1 MENANLLESSFLL
14 NYSIASRTRNLK
26 LKTIIKWLINSG
38 FHISNTSNGKVT
50 ELVNDVE
57 YVYVDNKI
65 KSDIGDIFIHPKH
78 KNKQSLFNLVSGIII
93 RKDINLHSGLTRFP
107 KDGDSTQ
114 HKGIKYSFSHK
125 QAFEDFLLIFLDNP
139 HISEEK
145 IITQLEQSNSGLIR
159 NVISE
164 NLCIDEIIWQQIK
177 TRRGQSEFRKN
188 LLLAYDGKCCITTCH
203 VESVLEAAHII
214 THSEGSNYLISNGL
228 LLRADIHTLYD
239 LNLIGIDGKGKVNI
253 SESLHESEYWQ
264 FHGKIINNIP
274 LEMSTNL
281 AKRFELFKSPHL
293 D

>member
-1 MENANLLESSFLL
+1 
-14 NYSIASRTRNLK
+14 LK
-26 LKTIIKWLINSG
+26 KIQKWLINSG
-38 FHISNTSNGKVT
+38 FYISNTSNWKVT
-50 ELVNDVE
+50 EFVNDVE
-57 YVYVDNKI
+57 YVYVDNQI

-78 KNKQSLFNLVSGIII
+78 KKKQSLFNLVSGIII

-107 KDGDSTQ
+107 KNGDSSQ

-139 HISEEK
+139 HISKEK
-145 IITQLEQSNSGLIR
+145 IITQVDQSNSCLIR

-177 TRRGQSEFRKN
+177 TRRGQSELRKN
-188 LLLAYDGKCCITTCH
+188 LLLAYDGKCCVTDCN

-214 THSEGSNYLISNGL
+214 AHSEESNYSVSNGL
-228 LLRADIHTLYD
+228 LLRTDIHTLYD
-239 LNLIGIDGKGKVNI
+239 LNLIGIDGSGKVNI

-264 FHGKIINNIP
+264 FHGRIIHNIP

-281 AKRFELFKSPHL
+281 AKRFELFKYPHL